1 MGAVTDFAS
10 MTSQQKVVWSRTVWS
25 AARDMMFVKRFIG
38 TSTNS
43 MIQRITELT
52 PTERGDQVL
61 FQLVADLVEDGVIS
75 DNQREG
81 HEEQMA
87 SYAQIIQ
94 IDLISHQV
102 KNKGKLANQK
112 TVINFREQ
120 ARDKLAYWL
129 ADRVDQL
136 VFLTLSGVSYAYNN
150 NGSPRIAGSPFPSL
164 SFASDVAAHT
174 AARALRW
181 SATSGLNASDTTQVA
196 SADVASYQ
204 MIVDVMTF
212 AKDHYIRP
220 LMADGKEYY
229 VMLVKPGTMGQ
240 LKKDPD
246 YLRAVTQALPRTKDN
261 PFFTGATVTVDGAVI
276 QEHRK
281 VYSTVGAASGSKWGS
296 GGTVDGTRTLL
307 CGAQALGMAD
317 IMPPDWVE
325 KFFDYDT
332 KQGISVDKMFGLLAP
347 QFYSI
352 YDQAV
357 ETFGSIAIDHALPGF
372 NIL

>member
-1 MGAVTDFAS
+1 MGATNFAGL
-10 MTSQQKVVWSRTVWS
+10 TPEQKIVWSRTVWS

-38 TSTNS
+38 ASTNS

-52 PTERGDQVL
+52 PTERGERVL
-61 FQLVADLVEDGVIS
+61 MQLVADLVEDGVID
-75 DNQREG
+75 DNEREG
-81 HEEQMA
+81 HEEAMQ
-87 SYAQIIQ
+87 SYSQEITIG
-94 IDLISHQV
+94 LISHQV

-129 ADRVDQL
+129 ADRIDQL
-136 VFLTLSGVSYAYNN
+136 VFLTLSGVSYAFQC
-150 NGSPRIAGSPFPSL
+150 NGAPRVNSPFPNL
-164 SFASDVAAHT
+164 AFAADVAPHT

-181 SATSGLNASDTTQVA
+181 DSSLGLQAGDTTAVDNTDILTY
-196 SADVASYQ
+196 SA
-204 MIVDVMTF
+204 IVDIMAY

-229 VMLVKPGTMGQ
+229 VLLVKPGTMAQ

-246 YLRAVTQALPRTKDN
+246 YIRAVTNALPRSKDN
-261 PFFTGATVTVDGAVI
+261 PFFTGATVTVDGAVL

-281 VYSTVGAASGSKWGS
+281 VYSTTGAASGSKWGS
-296 GGTVDGTRTLL
+296 GGTINGTRTLL

-325 KFFDYDT
+325 KLFDYDT

-352 YDQAV
+352 YDKAV
-357 ETFGSIAIDHALPGF
+357 ETFGSIALDHALPGGS
-372 NIL
+372 L